1 MNILVPFLKDGKIQ
15 QLQKSTDEVSELL
28 DNILR
33 QFNEAQKIHNLNRSK
48 TILIINDIDLLFIKE
63 YYKIQSVYSL
73 QPPMSVMLFG
83 FNVRKM
89 KQKGFIFAYE

>member
-15 QLQKSTDEVSELL
+15 QLQKSYDEVSELL
-28 DNILR
+28 NNILR
-33 QFNEAQKIHNLNRSK
+33 QFNEAEKIHALDRSK

-63 YYKIQSVYSL
+63 YYKIQSVYSH
-73 QPPMSVMLFG
+73 QPQVLVFG
-83 FNVRKM
+83 FIVRKM